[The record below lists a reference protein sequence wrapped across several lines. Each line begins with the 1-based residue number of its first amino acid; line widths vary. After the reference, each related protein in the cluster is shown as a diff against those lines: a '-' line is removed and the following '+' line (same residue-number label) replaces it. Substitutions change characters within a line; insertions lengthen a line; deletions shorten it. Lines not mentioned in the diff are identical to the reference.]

1 MRQSVIF
8 AAEGERG
15 CVFLQSAA
23 VKFFMADGNRKILCI
38 DDDRETAALIAEDM
52 NHRGFDVIVADDGPA
67 GLLEIMRATPDFILC
82 DLILPTMTGFE
93 VLARLNELAPR
104 LGRIP
109 IAFLAASADRDS
121 ELRGRLLG
129 ADDYIT
135 KPIDFERLAYIINA
149 RIEGVARNKMMPKF
163 VRLSEDENRLL
174 TLAAR
179 GKTSAE
185 IAQMLNLSKRTVDFH
200 IDNARRKLSAAT
212 RTEAVLKAVT
222 TGLIDL

>member
-1 MRQSVIF
+1 
-8 AAEGERG
+8 
-15 CVFLQSAA
+15 
-23 VKFFMADGNRKILCI
+23 MADANKTILYI
-38 DDDRETAALIAEDM
+38 DDDRETATLVTEEM
-52 NHRGFDVIVADDGPA
+52 NYRGFEVIVAADGPA
-67 GLLEIMRATPDFILC
+67 GLLEIMRATPAFILC

-109 IAFLAASADRDS
+109 IAFVAASADRDS

-149 RIEGVARNKMMPKF
+149 RIEGVARNKLMPRF
-163 VRLSEDENRLL
+163 VKLNEDEVKLL

-200 IDNARRKLSAAT
+200 IDNARSKLSAAT

-222 TGLIDL
+222 TGLINL